1 MTTDAQNIDLSPA
14 FVNFTNLVQGDTF
27 SFTITLTDGDNDDA
41 PINLTGTSADMTIRR
56 LDNTIVLALSN
67 GDGIDYTDAVNGVM
81 TCTVAA
87 ADTTALNPDFS
98 YLYDVQWTNG
108 AIERTI
114 ASGRIQLIKQQ
125 TTV

>member
-41 PINLTGTSADMTIRR
+41 PINLTGTTADMDIRR
-56 LDNTIVLALSN
+56 LDGTLVMALSN
-67 GDGIDYTDAVNGVM
+67 GDGIEYTDAANGVM
-81 TCTVAA
+81 TCTVSAT
-87 ADTTALNPDFS
+87 DTTSLNPEFT

-108 AIERTI
+108 AIERTV
-114 ASGRIQLIKQQ
+114 ASGSIQVMKQK
-125 TTV
+125 TTA